1 MSRTTK
7 QDNRVQEQRTQ
18 YTLEDCIYYINLVKE
33 ILTEETLKRL
43 KTDVYHASIGR
54 LLLEKGG
61 LTEEQHDAAT
71 FLYEHHF
78 AALKIFTTV
87 LVRDLE
93 AYERTNET
101 TQSIQ
106 RLSLQDS

>member
-1 MSRTTK
+1 MSEMTT
-7 QDNRVQEQRTQ
+7 QNNRVQEQRTQ

-33 ILTEETLKRL
+33 ILMEETHRHL
-43 KTDVYHASIGR
+43 KTDVYHDSIGR

-61 LTEEQHDAAT
+61 LTEEQYDAAT

-78 AALKIFTTV
+78 SALKIFTTV

-93 AYERTNET
+93 AYERANEM

-106 RLSLQDS
+106 RLSLQDN

>member
-1 MSRTTK
+1 MPETTT
-7 QDNRVQEQRTQ
+7 QNNRVQEQRTQ

-33 ILTEETLKRL
+33 ILTEETLRRL

-54 LLLEKGG
+54 LFLEKGN
-61 LTEEQHDAAT
+61 LTEEQYDAAT
-71 FLYEHHF
+71 FQYKHHF
-78 AALKIFTTV
+78 AAVKIFTTV

-93 AYERTNET
+93 AYERASEA

-106 RLSLQDS
+106 RLSLQDN

>member
-1 MSRTTK
+1 MPGTTTQNK
-7 QDNRVQEQRTQ
+7 RVQEQRTQ

-33 ILTEETLKRL
+33 ILTEETLKCL
-43 KTDVYHASIGR
+43 KTDIYHTSIGR
-54 LLLEKGG
+54 LLLEEEDLTGG
-61 LTEEQHDAAT
+61 QHDTAT

-93 AYERTNET
+93 AYERANET

-106 RLSLQDS
+106 RLSLQDN